1 MIEKLH
7 NLADTILGI
16 NNLKQF
22 DNEYHL
28 IIVNPKKY
36 SVKLI
41 LNNEIVKPIK
51 VGRNNTYTYNLSPG
65 VYSLLCQEQVSD
77 ELIKTI
83 YTEDIFVPSN
93 LLGTSRVIEI

>member
-28 IIVNPKKY
+28 IIVNPNAGKGKVQKKIHKIANKG
-36 SVKLI
+36 SQQADGLLKLKATYKI
-41 LNNEIVKPIK
+41 GATGTLIVNSPISS
-51 VGRNNTYTYNLSPG
+51 YTAL
-65 VYSLLCQEQVSD
+65 
-77 ELIKTI
+77 K
-83 YTEDIFVPSN
+83 
-93 LLGTSRVIEI
+93 